1 MNIVDITGFGL
12 LLLPLLLVTGFVGC
26 AEFAS
31 VTLVHPVVRTLPPE
45 SQVTMEKG
53 LLRTFGIVMPV
64 GMTAAP
70 ILAGS
75 VALQVPSPWFVAAAV
90 ALTVALVVTTVGN
103 VPINLWTAR
112 LPADG
117 VDERFRSRR
126 RRWDVFQAVRGSL
139 QLAGFV
145 LTCLGT
151 SALVQP
157 A

>member
-1 MNIVDITGFGL
+1 MNIVDIAGPGL
-12 LLLPLLLVTGFVGC
+12 LLLPLLLVSGFVGC

-53 LLRTFGIVMPV
+53 LLRTFGVVMPI

-75 VALQVPSPWFVAAAV
+75 AALQIGSPWFAAA
-90 ALTVALVVTTVGN
+90 AATLTVALVVTVVGN

-112 LPADG
+112 LPTDG
-117 VDERFRSRR
+117 VHPRFRSRR
-126 RRWDVFQAVRGSL
+126 HRWDVFQAVRGSL

-151 SALVQP
+151 ASLPLA